1 MVAKN
6 KSYGIGNSSF
16 IQTCITLFKY
26 RYFKETYIAAHKG
39 KGLGLYLPFMQ
50 VHRSIN
56 NLPHFKNSV
65 VTIGTFDGVHLGH
78 QQIIKQ
84 LKEEAE
90 KINGETIIITFHP
103 HPRSVVYTG
112 KPVHLLNT
120 LDEKISL
127 LTAFGIDHL
136 IVVPFDKNFSE
147 QTPEEYIVNFLFEK
161 CRPHTLIIGYDHR
174 FGKNRA
180 GDYHLLEHFGKQLGF
195 AVKEIPEQLINDIIV
210 SSTRIRE
217 ALLAGEIETA
227 NSYLGYNYFFEG
239 MVVDGNKLGRTLGY
253 PTANIIIHD
262 GDKLVPA
269 NGIYVAEAEI
279 EEKSMVN
286 GQWSTE
292 ETAASGPQLAAQ
304 SLKLLQG
311 MMSIGIRPTVNGKDR
326 TIEMNI
332 FDFEEDIYGRIM
344 KVFVCAYLRKE
355 EKFNSLDELKAQIDI
370 DKQNSLQYFENPE
383 KTK

>member
-1 MVAKN
+1 
-6 KSYGIGNSSF
+6 
-16 IQTCITLFKY
+16 
-26 RYFKETYIAAHKG
+26 
-39 KGLGLYLPFMQ
+39 MQ

-56 NLPHFKNSV
+56 NLPRFKNSV

-103 HPRSVVYTG
+103 HPRSVIKMATPVY
-112 KPVHLLNT
+112 LLTT
-120 LDEKISL
+120 LEEKISL
-127 LTAFGIDHL
+127 LASFGIDHL

-147 QTPEEYIVNFLFEK
+147 QTPEEYVVNFLFEK
-161 CRPHTLIIGYDHR
+161 CKPHTLIIGYDHR

-180 GDYHLLEHFGKQLGF
+180 GDYHLLERFGKELGF
-195 AVKEIPEQLINDIIV
+195 SVKEIPEQLINDITV

-262 GDKLVPA
+262 EDKLVPA

-279 EEKSMVN
+279 NVPSTGN
-286 GQWSTE
+286 GQQLTV
-292 ETAASGPQLAAQ
+292 ETIDTGLQRAVHSAQ
-304 SLKLLQG
+304 LLQG
-311 MMSIGIRPTVNGKDR
+311 MMSIGVRPTINGKDR

-332 FDFEEDIYGRIM
+332 FNFSEDIYGRTM
-344 KVFVCAYLRKE
+344 KVFVCKYLRSE
-355 EKFNSLDELKAQIDI
+355 EKFNTLEELVKQIDI
-370 DKQNSLQYFENPE
+370 DKQNSLQYFESI
-383 KTK
+383 KK

>member
-1 MVAKN
+1 
-6 KSYGIGNSSF
+6 
-16 IQTCITLFKY
+16 
-26 RYFKETYIAAHKG
+26 
-39 KGLGLYLPFMQ
+39 MQ
-50 VHRSIN
+50 VHRSIHH
-56 NLPHFKNSV
+56 LPQFRNSV

-103 HPRSVVYTG
+103 HPRSVIKAATPVY
-112 KPVHLLNT
+112 LLNT
-120 LDEKISL
+120 LEEKISL
-127 LTAFGIDHL
+127 LSSFGIDHL
-136 IVVPFDKNFSE
+136 IVVPFDKAFSE
-147 QTPEEYIVNFLFEK
+147 QTPEEYVVNFLFEK

-180 GDYHLLEHFGKQLGF
+180 GDYHLLEGFGKKLGF
-195 AVKEIPEQLINDIIV
+195 SVKEIPEQLINDITV

-262 GDKLVPA
+262 EDKLVPA

-279 EEKSMVN
+279 AGSSLV
-286 GQWSTE
+286 
-292 ETAASGPQLAAQ
+292 AHIPQ
-304 SLKLLQG
+304 LLQG

-332 FDFEEDIYGRIM
+332 FDFNEDIYGRTM
-344 KVFVCAYLRKE
+344 KIFVCKYLRSE
-355 EKFNSLDELKAQIDI
+355 EKFNTLEALVEQIDI
-370 DKQNSLQYFENPE
+370 DKQNSLQYFENI
-383 KTK
+383 KND

>member
-1 MVAKN
+1 
-6 KSYGIGNSSF
+6 
-16 IQTCITLFKY
+16 
-26 RYFKETYIAAHKG
+26 
-39 KGLGLYLPFMQ
+39 MQ

-56 NLPHFKNSV
+56 NLPRFKNSV

-103 HPRSVVYTG
+103 HPRSVIKTATPVY
-112 KPVHLLNT
+112 LLTT
-120 LDEKISL
+120 LEEKISL
-127 LTAFGIDHL
+127 LASFGIDHL

-147 QTPEEYIVNFLFEK
+147 QTPEEYVVNFLFEK

-180 GDYHLLEHFGKQLGF
+180 GDYHLLERFGKELGF
-195 AVKEIPEQLINDIIV
+195 SVKEIPEQLINDITV

-262 GDKLVPA
+262 EDKLVPA

-279 EEKSMVN
+279 NVPSTGN
-286 GQWSTE
+286 GQQLTV
-292 ETAASGPQLAAQ
+292 ETIDTGLQRAVHSAQ
-304 SLKLLQG
+304 LLQG
-311 MMSIGIRPTVNGKDR
+311 MMSIGVRPTINGKDR

-332 FDFEEDIYGRIM
+332 FNFSEDIYGRTM
-344 KVFVCAYLRKE
+344 KVFVCKYLRSE
-355 EKFNSLDELKAQIDI
+355 EKFNTLEELVKQIDI
-370 DKQNSLQYFENPE
+370 DKQNSLQYFESI
-383 KTK
+383 KK

>member
-1 MVAKN
+1 
-6 KSYGIGNSSF
+6 
-16 IQTCITLFKY
+16 
-26 RYFKETYIAAHKG
+26 
-39 KGLGLYLPFMQ
+39 MQ

-56 NLPHFKNSV
+56 NLPRFKNSV

-103 HPRSVVYTG
+103 HPRSVIKMATPVY
-112 KPVHLLNT
+112 LLTT
-120 LDEKISL
+120 LEEKISL
-127 LTAFGIDHL
+127 LASFGIDHL

-147 QTPEEYIVNFLFEK
+147 QTPEEYVVNFLFEK

-180 GDYHLLEHFGKQLGF
+180 GDYHLLERFGKELGF
-195 AVKEIPEQLINDIIV
+195 SVKEIPEQLINDITV

-262 GDKLVPA
+262 EDKLVPA

-279 EEKSMVN
+279 NVPSTGN
-286 GQWSTE
+286 GQQLTV
-292 ETAASGPQLAAQ
+292 ETIDTGLQRAVHSAQ
-304 SLKLLQG
+304 LLQG
-311 MMSIGIRPTVNGKDR
+311 MMSIGVRPTINGKDR

-332 FDFEEDIYGRIM
+332 FNFSEDIYGRTM
-344 KVFVCAYLRKE
+344 KVFVCKYLRSE
-355 EKFNSLDELKAQIDI
+355 EKFNTLEELVKQIDI
-370 DKQNSLQYFENPE
+370 DKQNSLKYFESI
-383 KTK
+383 KK

>member
-1 MVAKN
+1 
-6 KSYGIGNSSF
+6 
-16 IQTCITLFKY
+16 
-26 RYFKETYIAAHKG
+26 
-39 KGLGLYLPFMQ
+39 MQ

-56 NLPHFKNSV
+56 NLPRFKNSV

-103 HPRSVVYTG
+103 HPRSVIKTATPVY
-112 KPVHLLNT
+112 LLTT
-120 LDEKISL
+120 LEEKISL
-127 LTAFGIDHL
+127 LASFGIDHL

-147 QTPEEYIVNFLFEK
+147 QTPEEYVVNFLFEK

-180 GDYHLLEHFGKQLGF
+180 GDYHLLERFGKELGF
-195 AVKEIPEQLINDIIV
+195 SVKEIPEQLINDITV
-210 SSTRIRE
+210 SSTCIRE

-262 GDKLVPA
+262 EDKLVPA

-279 EEKSMVN
+279 NVPSTGN
-286 GQWSTE
+286 GQQLTV
-292 ETAASGPQLAAQ
+292 ETIDTGLQRAVHSAQ
-304 SLKLLQG
+304 LLQG
-311 MMSIGIRPTVNGKDR
+311 MMSIGVRPTINGKDR

-332 FDFEEDIYGRIM
+332 FNFSEDIYGRTM
-344 KVFVCAYLRKE
+344 KVFVCKYLRSE
-355 EKFNSLDELKAQIDI
+355 EKFNTLEELVKQIDI
-370 DKQNSLQYFENPE
+370 DKQNSLQYFESI
-383 KTK
+383 KK

>member
-1 MVAKN
+1 
-6 KSYGIGNSSF
+6 
-16 IQTCITLFKY
+16 
-26 RYFKETYIAAHKG
+26 
-39 KGLGLYLPFMQ
+39 MQ

-56 NLPHFKNSV
+56 NLPRFKNSV

-103 HPRSVVYTG
+103 HPRSVIKMATPVY
-112 KPVHLLNT
+112 LLTT
-120 LDEKISL
+120 LEEKISL
-127 LTAFGIDHL
+127 LASFGIDHL

-147 QTPEEYIVNFLFEK
+147 QTPEEYVVNFLFEK

-180 GDYHLLEHFGKQLGF
+180 GDYHLLERFGKELGF
-195 AVKEIPEQLINDIIV
+195 SVKEIPEQLINDITV

-262 GDKLVPA
+262 EDKLVPA

-279 EEKSMVN
+279 NVPSTGN
-286 GQWSTE
+286 GQQLTV
-292 ETAASGPQLAAQ
+292 ETIDTGLQRAVHSAQ
-304 SLKLLQG
+304 LLQG
-311 MMSIGIRPTVNGKDR
+311 MMSIGVRPTINGKDR

-332 FDFEEDIYGRIM
+332 FNFSEDIYGRTM
-344 KVFVCAYLRKE
+344 KVFVCKYLRSE
-355 EKFNSLDELKAQIDI
+355 EKFNTLEELVKQIDI
-370 DKQNSLQYFENPE
+370 DKQNSLQYFESI
-383 KTK
+383 KK

>member
-1 MVAKN
+1 
-6 KSYGIGNSSF
+6 
-16 IQTCITLFKY
+16 
-26 RYFKETYIAAHKG
+26 
-39 KGLGLYLPFMQ
+39 MQ

-56 NLPHFKNSV
+56 HLPQFRNSV

-103 HPRSVVYTG
+103 HPRSVIKTATPVY
-112 KPVHLLNT
+112 LLNT
-120 LDEKISL
+120 LEEKISL
-127 LTAFGIDHL
+127 LSSFGIDHL
-136 IVVPFDKNFSE
+136 IVVPFDKDFSE
-147 QTPEEYIVNFLFEK
+147 QTPEEYVVNFLFEK

-180 GDYHLLEHFGKQLGF
+180 GDYHLLESFGKKLGF
-195 AVKEIPEQLINDIIV
+195 SVKEIPEQLINDITV

-253 PTANIIIHD
+253 PTANIIVHD
-262 GDKLVPA
+262 EDKLVPA

-279 EEKSMVN
+279 SLPLTIN
-286 GQWSTE
+286 NQRSTE
-292 ETAASGPQLAAQ
+292 ETITTGLQPAAHSPQ
-304 SLKLLQG
+304 LLQG

-332 FDFEEDIYGRIM
+332 FDFNEDIYGRTM
-344 KVFVCAYLRKE
+344 KVFVCKYLRSE
-355 EKFNSLDELKAQIDI
+355 EKFNTLEELVKQIDI
-370 DKQNSLQYFENPE
+370 DKQNSLQYFENV
-383 KTK
+383 KND